1 MDECSH
7 NDQPQSEQEACLF
20 CSLMK
25 TVRSATEKHSAFYTH
40 MFNARIEVLQAF
52 RSLIDQRI
60 SVLEKKKSSP
70 DRKKATQIEVE

>member
-1 MDECSH
+1 MNECSH
-7 NDQPQSEQEACLF
+7 DDQPRSEQEGCLF

-25 TVRSATEKHSAFYTH
+25 TVRSATEKHSAFYSH

-60 SVLEKKKSSP
+60 SVLEKKKSSTEG
-70 DRKKATQIEVE
+70 KKATRIEVE